1 MFARLQR
8 ADGQPILLLSSGW
21 AGPERRSE
29 RSLGTCHDVLRQE
42 NITTPLSAYPG
53 EFERLCHVPASG
65 GRIKLEEDLQD
76 AIRLETADSGH
87 GRRRVMNAGAAIEA

>member
-42 NITTPLSAYPG
+42 NITIPLSAYPG
-53 EFERLCHVPASG
+53 EFERLCHVASDF
-65 GRIKLEEDLQD
+65 KN
-76 AIRLETADSGH
+76 RLFRASRRSRSIGCSH
-87 GRRRVMNAGAAIEA
+87 GQ